1 MAIKSGQFLHVANSY
16 LIDRI
21 QTAGAGNLNIPEER
35 IYELGNYQTVGLIR
49 DTPDLSFDL
58 ESLDPTVEIEAIL
71 MNLDPTAVLAG
82 DEIDFADCVPID
94 IVAPFKDQGGVFTT
108 VKGVVVPELRMESAA
123 YRAGVRTNFTKQFS
137 LRGDSI
143 FYTQGTPYYEE
154 FTVPGVGGV
163 GPYAIANPNA
173 LPYVE
178 SGDTRHILNARL
190 VFASGATRRLVFGVD
205 YTTTVTGLT
214 LTTAPAAGTILQV
227 SYGSPDVATY
237 AQAVHPDSTVKPAAA
252 RARNVSVFVGPQ
264 GGPLVKWL
272 GVQTAEVNWR
282 VNLDRDEEL
291 GNSQVVSSD
300 YDVAEVSGSIAIRAR
315 DVEYLF
321 DRIAEVTNTA
331 TTGVVAGAL
340 SSVPLEVQIEI
351 ENITTGDVEQ
361 TLFVPDAVIQP
372 PAIQGRVQQKIET
385 TFPFTSEGGTLLT
398 YSGERPA
405 S

>member
-35 IYELGNYQTVGLIR
+35 IYELGNYRTVGLIR
-49 DTPDLSFDL
+49 DTPDLAFDL
-58 ESLDPTVEIEAIL
+58 ESLDPSVEIEAIL
-71 MNLDPTAVLAG
+71 MGLDPTAVMAG
-82 DEIDFADCVPID
+82 DEIDFATCVPID
-94 IVAPFKDQGGVFTT
+94 IVAPFKDQGMVYTT
-108 VKGVVVPELRMESAA
+108 IKGVVVPELRMESAA
-123 YRAGVRTNFTKQFS
+123 YRAGVRQNFTKQFS

-143 FYTQGTPYYEE
+143 YYTQGTPYYEE
-154 FTVPGVGGV
+154 FTVPGVGGT
-163 GPYAIANPNA
+163 GPYVLAQTA

-178 SGDTRHILNARL
+178 AGDTRHILNARL
-190 VFASGATRRLVFGVD
+190 VYASGATRRLVFGVD
-205 YTTTVTGLT
+205 YTTTTANLT
-214 LTTAPAAGTILQV
+214 LTSAPPAGTILQV
-227 SYGSPDVATY
+227 SYGSATAATY
-237 AQAVHPDSTVKPAAA
+237 DQTVHPATSVKPAAA

-264 GGPLVKWL
+264 GGPLEKWL

-300 YDVAEVSGSIAIRAR
+300 YDVAEVTGSLAIRAR
-315 DVEYLF
+315 DVSYLF
-321 DRIAEVTNTA
+321 DRIAEVTDTA
-331 TTGVVAGAL
+331 TSGVVAGAL

-351 ENITTGDVEQ
+351 ENIQTGDVEQ

-372 PAIQGRVQQKIET
+372 PSIQGRVQQKIET
-385 TFPFTSEGGTLLT
+385 SFPFTSESGTLLT